1 VLAAL
6 AFSVV
11 CLAASG
17 WGISSSMGW
26 DTSYFRAVVLG
37 ILPLIPLFLVTER
50 GRNKAAPLIPDRGFK
65 VGAVPSGE
73 FPKRTPHVPEMKV

>member
-1 VLAAL
+1 VLAPVAFAL
-6 AFSVV
+6 S

-17 WGISSSMGW
+17 WGIASGMGW
-26 DTSYFRAVVLG
+26 DTSYFRAVTLG
-37 ILPLIPLFLVTER
+37 ILPLIPLFLVAEK
-50 GRNKAAPLIPDRGFK
+50 GRTKAAPLVPDRGFK